1 MKLNPECIRYTLL
14 YLEEILTYS
23 HDSNDGIEHNYIGIR
38 TLADKM
44 YEKHKYSREDVYYS
58 VEKLLEA
65 KYISTMSMNLGSR
78 NSILVCD
85 ISDITYEG
93 HNFLNTI
100 RPEKIWKATLKKA
113 KQIGGMSIKTLS
125 LVSSSIIQGL
135 AGNTEFIQSIVDLLK

>member
-1 MKLNPECIRYTLL
+1 MKINPDCIRDILL
-14 YLEEILTYS
+14 YLENHLTYV
-23 HDSNDGIEHNYIGIR
+23 HDQNDGIEHNYIGIR
-38 TLADKM
+38 TLADKIH
-44 YEKHKYSREDVYYS
+44 EKHKHSKEDVYYS

-65 KYISTMSMNLGSR
+65 RYISAMSMNLGSR

-85 ISDITYEG
+85 IADITYEG

-125 LVSSSIIQGL
+125 LVSSSIMQGM
-135 AGNTEFIQSIVDLLK
+135 AGNTEFIQSIVDILK